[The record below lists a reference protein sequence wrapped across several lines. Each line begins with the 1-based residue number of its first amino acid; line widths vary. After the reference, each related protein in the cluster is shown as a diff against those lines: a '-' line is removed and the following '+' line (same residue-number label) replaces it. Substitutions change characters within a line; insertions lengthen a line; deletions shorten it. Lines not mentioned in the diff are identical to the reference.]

1 MTQQWTYKPII
12 MGSLK
17 INDPVL
23 LAPMAGVTDRPMR
36 QMVRR
41 YGVGLCYSEMIASQA
56 MIRANDKTLKMSE
69 SADEDGPLAIQIAGS
84 DPEVMAVAAKMN
96 ADRGACLIDINCG
109 CPVKKITKGVAG
121 SALMK
126 EPELAARNMEA
137 VVKAVD
143 IPVTVKM
150 RLGWDYDNLNAP
162 KLAYLAQEA
171 GACAITVHG
180 RTRQQFY
187 NGTANWKLINDVV
200 KAVSI
205 PVIANGDIFTPQD
218 ALQALTESQA
228 AGVMVARG
236 IYGRPWLPS
245 HIIHYLQTGE
255 IKQEPNL
262 EEKFALLTQ
271 HFNAMV
277 SHYGET
283 TGVRMARK
291 HMSWYSRGLHSSA
304 EFRSSVN
311 KLKTAEAVRSAL
323 QQYFEHQLSI
333 TNDRISSG

>member
-1 MTQQWTYKPII
+1 
-12 MGSLK
+12 MGTLQ
-17 INDPVL
+17 IDDPVL

-36 QMVRR
+36 QMTRH

-69 SADEDGPLAIQIAGS
+69 SADEDGLLAIQIAGS
-84 DPEVMAVAAKMN
+84 NPEVMATAAKMN

-109 CPVKKITKGVAG
+109 CPVKKITKGIAG

-126 EPELAARNMEA
+126 EPDLAARTIEA

-150 RLGWDYDNLNAP
+150 RLGWDHENINAP

-171 GACAITVHG
+171 GACAVTVHG

-187 NGTANWKLINDVV
+187 KGTANWKLINDVV
-200 KAVSI
+200 KAVDI

-218 ALQALTESQA
+218 ALQALNQSKA
-228 AGVMVARG
+228 AGIMVARG
-236 IYGRPWLPS
+236 IYGKPWLPS
-245 HIIHYLQTGE
+245 HIIHYLKTGQL
-255 IKQEPNL
+255 KQEPNL
-262 EEKFALLTQ
+262 EEKFALLTR
-271 HFNAMV
+271 HFDAMV
-277 SHYGET
+277 KHYGEL

-291 HMSWYSRGLHSSA
+291 HMSWYSKGLHSSA
-304 EFRSSVN
+304 EFRSVVN
-311 KLKTAEAVRSAL
+311 KLKSAEAVRSAL
-323 QQYFEHQLSI
+323 QQYFELQLTMINSRAC
-333 TNDRISSG
+333 NE